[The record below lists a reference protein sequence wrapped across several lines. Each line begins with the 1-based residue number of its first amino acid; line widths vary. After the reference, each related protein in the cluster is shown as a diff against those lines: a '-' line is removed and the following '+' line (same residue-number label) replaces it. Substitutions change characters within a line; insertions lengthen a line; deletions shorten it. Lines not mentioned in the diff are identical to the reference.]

1 MNLVPME
8 LVREDLK
15 TVEARMREFP
25 VPPAQMILEALDHLL
40 SAGGKRLRPALSLLF
55 GRMLRVPDG
64 PLIDFSAS
72 LEMIH
77 TATLVHDDLVDDSP
91 VRRGVPTANSR
102 LSAGTA
108 ILVGDFLFA
117 CAAQLAAAAG
127 SIPVMKRFAS
137 TLSIIV
143 DGEVR
148 QITKADSTCTLAEY
162 ERQIQSK
169 TAALFEVSCEGPALL
184 VEDLPAAYRAA
195 EFGRAFGMAFQ
206 IADDLMDFS
215 GDSVGA
221 GKPVGHDLRQG
232 LLTLPA
238 IFFFHDH
245 PQDPDVA
252 AFLTGKREPE
262 RLDRMVEK
270 IGASEAVERSRQR
283 ARDHIRRAVASLASF
298 PAGSHRSALEAL
310 ALSIV

>member
-1 MNLVPME
+1 MNLAPME

-15 TVEARMREFP
+15 TVERRMREFP
-25 VPPAQMILEALDHLL
+25 VPPAQWIVDSLDHLL
-40 SAGGKRLRPALSLLF
+40 ASGGKRLRPALSLLF
-55 GRMLRVPDG
+55 GRMLRVPEE

-77 TATLVHDDLVDDSP
+77 TATLVHDDLVDNSP
-91 VRRGVPTANSR
+91 VRRGVPTVNSR
-102 LSAGTA
+102 LSEGTA
-108 ILVGDFLFA
+108 VLIGDFLFA
-117 CAAQLAAAAG
+117 CAARLAAAAG
-127 SIPVMKRFAS
+127 SLPVMQKFAS

-148 QITKADSTCTLAEY
+148 QITKADTTCTLAEY

-184 VEDLPAAYRAA
+184 AEDLPAAERAA
-195 EFGRAFGMAFQ
+195 EYGRAFGMAFQ

-245 PQDPDVA
+245 PKDPDVSD
-252 AFLTGKREPE
+252 FQSGKRDPE
-262 RLDRMVEK
+262 RLDRLVDK
-270 IGASEAVERSRQR
+270 IGRSEAVDLSRQR
-283 ARDHIRRAVASLASF
+283 ARDHVGRAVAALASF
-298 PAGSHRSALEAL
+298 PAGIHRNALETL
-310 ALSIV
+310 ASSII

>member
-1 MNLVPME
+1 MNISPLE

-15 TVEARMREFP
+15 SVEKRMQDFP
-25 VPPAQMILEALDHLL
+25 VPPARLIRESLDHLL
-40 SAGGKRLRPALSLLF
+40 AAGGKRLRPTLSLLF
-55 GRMLRVPDG
+55 GRMLRVPDD

-72 LEMIH
+72 LELIH
-77 TATLVHDDLVDDSP
+77 TATLVHDDVVDDSP
-91 VRRGVPTANSR
+91 VRRGVPTVNSR
-102 LSAGTA
+102 LAAGTA

-127 SIPVMKRFAS
+127 SLPVMQKFAS

-148 QITKADSTCTLAEY
+148 QITKADSTCTLEEY
-162 ERQIQSK
+162 ERQIGSK

-184 VEDLPAAYRAA
+184 AQDLPASKHAA
-195 EFGRAFGMAFQ
+195 DYGRAFGMAFQ
-206 IADDLMDFS
+206 IADDLMDFG
-215 GDSVGA
+215 GDSTGA
-221 GKPVGHDLRQG
+221 GKPVGHDLHQG

-245 PQDPDVA
+245 PEDPDVA
-252 AFLTGKREPE
+252 AYQSGKRDPDRLE
-262 RLDRMVEK
+262 RLVEK
-270 IGASEAVERSRQR
+270 IGASEAVELSRKR
-283 ARDHIRRAVASLASF
+283 ARHHIEQAVASLSSF

>member
-1 MNLVPME
+1 MNLPPLE
-8 LVREDLK
+8 LVREDLQS
-15 TVEARMREFP
+15 VENRMRDFP
-25 VPPAQMILEALDHLL
+25 VAPAQSIREALDHLL
-40 SAGGKRLRPALSLLF
+40 AAGGKRLRPTLSLLF
-55 GRMLRVPDG
+55 GRMLGVPDD

-91 VRRGVPTANSR
+91 VRRGVPTVNSR
-102 LSAGTA
+102 LSEGTA
-108 ILVGDFLFA
+108 VLIGDFLFA

-127 SIPVMKRFAS
+127 SIPVMQKFAS

-162 ERQIQSK
+162 ERQIESK
-169 TAALFEVSCEGPALL
+169 TAALFEVSCEGAALL
-184 VEDLPAAYRAA
+184 AKDPAAAKRAA
-195 EFGRAFGMAFQ
+195 EFGKAFGMAFQ

-238 IFFFHDH
+238 IFFVHDH
-245 PQDPDVA
+245 PEDADMA
-252 AFLTGKREPE
+252 AFQSGKREPE
-262 RLDRMVEK
+262 RLDRLVKK
-270 IGASEAVERSRQR
+270 IGASEAVARSQR
-283 ARDHIRRAVASLASF
+283 LARDYIERAVAALASF
-298 PAGSHRSALEAL
+298 PAGIHRNALEAL